1 MQRHDSRQHS
11 AGTLHDLMRLRRL
24 VYQCQFM
31 MNKADRII
39 YGTPLV
45 QTLMTAIMWFT
56 RSYESREPSEKLS
69 AADEAAM
76 WFSVFRM
83 DLTAAVEENIIKFP
97 KRKPR
102 PAFLP
107 DGSIGVPPEETVSS
121 RKIEI
126 VELVAKIDTGMCRWR
141 SSLAKGRTAPDAPRQ
156 GQGCGG

>member
-45 QTLMTAIMWFT
+45 QTLMTATMWFT

-107 DGSIGVPPEETVSS
+107 DGSIGVPPEEAVSS

>member
-1 MQRHDSRQHS
+1 MQRHDDRQKS
-11 AGTLHDLMRLRRL
+11 SGTVHDLMRLRRL

-31 MNKADRII
+31 INKADRII

-45 QTLMTAIMWFT
+45 RTLMKATMWFI
-56 RSYESREPSEKLS
+56 RSYESRGPEEKLR
-69 AADEAAM
+69 AAEESAM
-76 WFSVFRM
+76 WFSVFRA

-126 VELVAKIDTGMCRWR
+126 VELVAKTDTGMCRWR